1 MKPLLSTTAMG
12 LLLCLGYSLPAS
24 AEQSKDCGVTMPCA
38 KMGTDLKY
46 TSGVQS
52 KDCGVTMPCAK
63 AAAAGTATAAAKR
76 TRVSNGPS
84 AAIRT
89 SAAATPPPSRA
100 PATTVRTGY
109 AYQSQPSAWGSPAT
123 GRPMITGRSASVR
136 TAPQPAFQTS
146 GGWSQPQPWG
156 WGNYQPWQASPGY
169 R

>member
-24 AEQSKDCGVTMPCA
+24 AQQSKDCGVTMPCA

-63 AAAAGTATAAAKR
+63 AAATGTTTAAA
-76 TRVSNGPS
+76 TRNSGRS

-89 SAAATPPPSRA
+89 RAAATPPPNRA
-100 PATTVRTGY
+100 PATTVQTGY

-123 GRPMITGRSASVR
+123 GRPVITGRSASVR

>member
-84 AAIRT
+84 VVISDQCRGDASPKPCSGYDGSNWLRLPVPTLGLGLPGHWPPDDHWTLCLGANGASTCLPDVGRVVP
-89 SAAATPPPSRA
+89 AATM
-100 PATTVRTGY
+100 GL
-109 AYQSQPSAWGSPAT
+109 G
-123 GRPMITGRSASVR
+123 
-136 TAPQPAFQTS
+136 
-146 GGWSQPQPWG
+146 
-156 WGNYQPWQASPGY
+156 
-169 R
+169 